1 MTFFTFYV
9 QVTYNFF
16 TRGETNENESTEQLC
31 FMLHPG
37 QSKGV
42 LLEINSIQQLSHAN
56 YLHGW
61 TSTGLTTSNLHTML
75 CTS

>member
-1 MTFFTFYV
+1 M
-9 QVTYNFF
+9 
-16 TRGETNENESTEQLC
+16 NENESMEQLC
-31 FMLHPG
+31 FTLHPG

-56 YLHGW
+56 NLHGW
-61 TSTGLTTSNLHTML
+61 TSTGLTTSNLHTVQ